1 MRPIPYE
8 HEAWEALRNQKDTST
23 KSIGELTVTVT
34 AVTNPVKY
42 W

>member
-8 HEAWEALRNQKDTST
+8 HEAWEALRNQKDTS

-34 AVTNPVKY
+34 AVTNPAKY